1 MLPIIA
7 AAEETDCMT
16 MLHYDADFDTI
27 AAVTQQDVE
36 RVALQGW
43 L

>member
-16 MLHYDADFDTI
+16 VLHYGADFDTI
-27 AAVTQQDVE
+27 AAVTQQGVE
-36 RVALQGW
+36 PITPQGW